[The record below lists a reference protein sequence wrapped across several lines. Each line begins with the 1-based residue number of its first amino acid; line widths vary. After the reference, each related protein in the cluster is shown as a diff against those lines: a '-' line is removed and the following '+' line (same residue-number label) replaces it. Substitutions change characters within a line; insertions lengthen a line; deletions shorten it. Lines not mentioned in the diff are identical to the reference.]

1 MANKYDL
8 RYAIEILKKYNDQI
22 IKTKDEVD
30 PHGQLAGIYRHIGA
44 FGTVKRPTKIGPAMM
59 FENIKGFNNARV
71 LIGLLSS
78 RQRVGYL
85 LEEKPENLSKKL
97 IKALDNPIKPIKVAE
112 GSCQEVVHLA
122 SEPDF
127 DIRKILPAPTNTLE
141 DAGPYITM
149 GMCYA
154 TDPITGESDVTI
166 HRLCLQ
172 SKDEISMFFTPGVRH
187 LDAFRKKAEADNQP
201 LPISI
206 SIGVDPAIEIASC
219 FESPTTPLGYN
230 ELQIAGGLR
239 DQAVEL
245 VKCKTVDEYCIA
257 NAEYV
262 IEGELLPR
270 IRIREDLNSNT
281 GKAMPEFPGYTGPAN
296 PSLPIIKV
304 KAITHRKNPIMQ
316 TVIGPSEEHVSLA
329 GIPTEASILRMIEQA
344 MPGKVL
350 NVYCP
355 SFGGGKFVA
364 IIQFKKVLPSDEGRQ
379 RQAAL
384 LAFSAFGELKHVYIV
399 DEDVDI
405 FDINDV
411 MWAMT
416 TRFQGDVDVI
426 TIPGVRTHPLDPSN
440 DPDYS
445 SSIYDHGIACKT
457 IFDGTVPYHLKDRF
471 KRADFMDVD
480 LSKWRV
486 EKY

>member
-172 SKDEISMFFTPGVRH
+172 SKDEISMFLH
-187 LDAFRKKAEADNQP
+187 LGLDILMFLEKRQK
-201 LPISI
+201 LIISH
-206 SIGVDPAIEIASC
+206 S
-219 FESPTTPLGYN
+219 
-230 ELQIAGGLR
+230 
-239 DQAVEL
+239 
-245 VKCKTVDEYCIA
+245 
-257 NAEYV
+257 
-262 IEGELLPR
+262 
-270 IRIREDLNSNT
+270 
-281 GKAMPEFPGYTGPAN
+281 
-296 PSLPIIKV
+296 
-304 KAITHRKNPIMQ
+304 
-316 TVIGPSEEHVSLA
+316 
-329 GIPTEASILRMIEQA
+329 
-344 MPGKVL
+344 
-350 NVYCP
+350 
-355 SFGGGKFVA
+355 
-364 IIQFKKVLPSDEGRQ
+364 QFL
-379 RQAAL
+379 
-384 LAFSAFGELKHVYIV
+384 
-399 DEDVDI
+399 
-405 FDINDV
+405 
-411 MWAMT
+411 
-416 TRFQGDVDVI
+416 FQ
-426 TIPGVRTHPLDPSN
+426 
-440 DPDYS
+440 
-445 SSIYDHGIACKT
+445 
-457 IFDGTVPYHLKDRF
+457 
-471 KRADFMDVD
+471 
-480 LSKWRV
+480 
-486 EKY
+486 